1 MRIKDL
7 FENKSYNF
15 DEFVNEK
22 NELNYDLVEDLV
34 YFMNHDDDVYRR
46 HLYPSITKCLSLM
59 KSKKDSSPL
68 MFKDATLE
76 GYKSYCNKFPIRELP
91 SSLDEKMI
99 EKVCKQIHEE
109 ICKHEKEGLY
119 KD

>member
-7 FENKSYNF
+7 LESKSYDF
-15 DEFVNEK
+15 EEFVNDEK
-22 NELNYDLVEDLV
+22 ELNYDLAEDLV

-59 KSKKDSSPL
+59 KSKKDSSPSL
-68 MFKDATLE
+68 FKTAALE
-76 GYKSYCNKFPIRELP
+76 GYKSYCDKFPIRELP
-91 SSLDEKMI
+91 HTLDEKMLNT
-99 EKVCKQIHEE
+99 VCKLIHEE
-109 ICKHEKEGLY
+109 MCKHDNDGLY